1 MLTACATPLLGTTLA
16 SHVAFARLF
25 PAQFVVLFW
34 VIGVTFFLFSITSV
48 MLVCVPLEAMG
59 AYTLRWLAVIP
70 RLFPCAARFPCCSW
84 GPGCTPPLCCPFET
98 CRP

>member
-1 MLTACATPLLGTTLA
+1 MQACVLTACATPLLGTTLA

-59 AYTLRWLAVIP
+59 A
-70 RLFPCAARFPCCSW
+70 
-84 GPGCTPPLCCPFET
+84 
-98 CRP
+98 